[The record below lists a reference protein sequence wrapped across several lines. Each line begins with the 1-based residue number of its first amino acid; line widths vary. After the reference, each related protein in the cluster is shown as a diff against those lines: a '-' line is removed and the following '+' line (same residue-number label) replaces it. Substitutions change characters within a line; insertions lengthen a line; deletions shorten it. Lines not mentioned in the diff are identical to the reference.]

1 MTTTHDT
8 GISWTECP
16 VCAELH
22 REVERADAEAD
33 KAWETYSSVDFQ
45 YREARDDGRVGFG
58 TKAWTQ
64 WHDLLDQLLH
74 AYYDA
79 ADAHR
84 ARLEAWGES
93 IREHDEPQ
101 TTEAETP
108 AAETPERKITIS
120 KANAADELVNV
131 YEGHIDKW
139 LEALRE
145 RSFEQTEEMPVADRE
160 KEDAING
167 KGHGDLRAVAD
178 PDEDGQAA
186 RGCDDGIDD
195 ADAAACGFP
204 ETTVWAYDAKQ
215 GRCHAFQ
222 VGGMIATAAACAKAH
237 RDGYLNGLKEARDLL
252 DGIIADHDK
261 DTDADEACTHEG
273 GA

>member
-1 MTTTHDT
+1 MTTTTHDT
-8 GISWTECP
+8 SISWMDCP

-45 YREARDDGRVGFG
+45 YREVRDDGRVGFG

-101 TTEAETP
+101 TT
-108 AAETPERKITIS
+108 AETPERKVTIS
-120 KANAADELVNV
+120 KADAADELVNV
-131 YEGHIDKW
+131 YGGHIDQW
-139 LEALRE
+139 LKALRE
-145 RSFEQTEEMPVADRE
+145 RSFA
-160 KEDAING
+160 
-167 KGHGDLRAVAD
+167 
-178 PDEDGQAA
+178 QAA
-186 RGCDDGIDD
+186 EPMPRDRDAYERLWYGDVPEITLPPSFAGLDAMTLTHCARAIGFYLRVLKQYAPVSDD
-195 ADAAACGFP
+195 ASHVAHRLMDAFDDAA
-204 ETTVWAYDAKQ
+204 
-215 GRCHAFQ
+215 
-222 VGGMIATAAACAKAH
+222 
-237 RDGYLNGLKEARDLL
+237 EARETALA
-252 DGIIADHDK
+252 GG
-261 DTDADEACTHEG
+261 EG
-273 GA
+273 EEK